1 MGIVVIGAT
10 FVDIKGFPLDRYIP
24 TGRNAGRLEYV
35 HGGVARNVVE
45 DMANVGLHPT
55 YLGIVDDTPLGS
67 EVVHRLAER
76 GVNVDHVM
84 TRRGGMGTWLA
95 VFNDYGD
102 VAGSVSQR
110 PDMLPLLEL
119 LETSGDEIFAG
130 ADSVV
135 IEVDLDRVIVEKALE
150 LARRHGRRIYGI
162 VANISLVRPNQDL
175 LPQFSCFICNRQEV
189 GYLFREDCVRKS
201 AAEMEEFLGHQVE
214 ELGIPSMVV
223 TMGSLGAAYAG
234 CDGTRG
240 FCKPP
245 KRIKADD
252 TTGAG
257 DAFCAGVS
265 LALTYGK
272 SMEEAITIGSVLGA
286 SVLHTA
292 ENVCA
297 RFDAAE
303 LGLALSY

>member
-10 FVDIKGFPLDRYIP
+10 FVDIKGFPLERYIP

-45 DMANVGLHPT
+45 DMANVGLRPT

-67 EVVHRLAER
+67 EVVRRLAER
-76 GVNVDHVM
+76 GVDVGHVM
-84 TRRGGMGTWLA
+84 TRPGGMGTWLA

-119 LETSGDEIFAG
+119 LETEGDAIFAG

-135 IEVDLDRVIVEKALE
+135 IEVDLDRAIVERALE
-150 LARRHGRRIYGI
+150 LAQRHGRRIYGI
-162 VANISLVRPNQDL
+162 VANISLVRPNRDL
-175 LPQFSCFICNRQEV
+175 LPRFSCFICNRQEV
-189 GYLFREDCVRKS
+189 GHLFQEDCVRKS
-201 AAEMEEFLGHQVE
+201 AAEMEEFLGERVE

-245 KRIKADD
+245 RRIKADD

-272 SMEEAITIGSVLGA
+272 SMEEAITIGSILGA
-286 SVLHTA
+286 SVLNSL

-303 LGLALSY
+303 LGLVL

>member
-10 FVDIKGFPLDRYIP
+10 FVDIKGFPLGKYIP
-24 TGRNAGRLEYV
+24 TGRNAGRLQYV

-55 YLGIVDDTPLGS
+55 YLGLVDDTPLGS
-67 EVVHRLAER
+67 EVVRRLAER
-76 GVNVDHVM
+76 GVNVDYVM
-84 TRRGGMGTWLA
+84 TRPGGMGTWLA

-110 PDMLPLLEL
+110 PDMLPLVEL
-119 LETSGDEIFAG
+119 LDTRGDEIFAN

-135 IEVDLDRVIVEKALE
+135 IEVDLDREIVEKALE
-150 LARRHGRRIYGI
+150 LAERHGRRIYGI
-162 VANISLVRPNQDL
+162 VANISLVRRNQDL
-175 LPQFSCFICNRQEV
+175 LPRFSCFICNRQEV

-201 AAEMEEFLGHQVE
+201 AAEMEEFLGEQVE
-214 ELGIPSMVV
+214 ELEIASMVV
-223 TMGSLGAAYAG
+223 TMGSLGAAYAR

-245 KRIKADD
+245 RRIKADD

-286 SVLHTA
+286 SVLHSE

-303 LGLALSY
+303 LGLAL